1 MDVDETRHLSDA
13 VLNHKLGA
21 DEQETFLATMVDEQ
35 NRTEDV
41 GEMHNITAWTKWVGF
56 PFLWHIFSPLTM

>member
-1 MDVDETRHLSDA
+1 MALSDA

-41 GEMHNITAWTKWVGF
+41 GEMHNITAWTK
-56 PFLWHIFSPLTM
+56 